1 MKENKHKML
10 SESQNIVWHD
20 GAISRNDRE
29 MILDQRGCVV
39 WFTGLSGSGKST
51 IACALEKKLITL
63 GHLAYVL
70 DGDNIRHNLNSDLGF
85 SPEDRRENVR
95 RIGELAVL
103 FADAGL
109 ITVTALISP
118 YRDDRDRVRRKVGQ
132 ERFIEIFLDVSLD
145 ICERRDVKGLYK
157 KVRNG
162 EISDFTGIDAPYEK
176 PLNPEIL
183 IDTSRLSVEEC
194 VNTIMRYFEKYNIL
208 RVP

>member
-1 MKENKHKML
+1 ML